1 MIFGAFLGRP
11 DRRAAPSRHILFDGV
26 GVISDV
32 EACLSADSR
41 CSMLFPIV
49 LDAEGMGSVEIRSA
63 GLGTPEDRVR
73 GGIYRARC

>member
-1 MIFGAFLGRP
+1 
-11 DRRAAPSRHILFDGV
+11 
-26 GVISDV
+26 VISDV

-63 GLGTPEDRVR
+63 GLGTPEGRVR

>member
-26 GVISDV
+26 GVLSDV

-41 CSMLFPIV
+41 CSILFPIV
-49 LDAEGMGSVEIRSA
+49 LDAEGMGVLRSV
-63 GLGTPEDRVR
+63 P
-73 GGIYRARC
+73 RAWEPRKTA